1 MLGIATRVPRTETGQ
16 AGNTFST
23 TRKMMKML
31 RVSCLKEL
39 LERRDTRNIFRH
51 PCSCWR
57 DVMPFLNRSLAELT
71 DSSLAA
77 ARQQQPHSSPPLQ
90 PPACNKPA
98 HWSSKLTFLSPGQ
111 SQASTNVLSLLFV
124 LKRWAGAESLKMYL
138 ILAIK
143 NVILIEQLTRTT
155 FVPNEAIIS
164 GKIWSQNAFR

>member
-1 MLGIATRVPRTETGQ
+1 MLGIATRAQGRHWPDRLPILFHHEENDENAALKQ
-16 AGNTFST
+16 
-23 TRKMMKML
+23 
-31 RVSCLKEL
+31 LKEL

-57 DVMPFLNRSLAELT
+57 GVMPFLNRSLAELT
-71 DSSLAA
+71 DSSSAA

-90 PPACNKPA
+90 PPACNNPA

-124 LKRWAGAESLKMYL
+124 LKRWAGAKSLKMYL

-143 NVILIEQLTRTT
+143 NVILIE
-155 FVPNEAIIS
+155 
-164 GKIWSQNAFR
+164 